1 MKKFYYNI
9 IYAMSIE
16 NNQASLKRS
25 RFCLILNIIPDLMI
39 LFLYV
44 IKEGYQQFSSMIKY
58 NDLDGYYSYY
68 EKLKIYINA
77 EKTSLLLVKLYAF
90 VRIIVTF
97 IFVPFIYF
105 FLFIKKI
112 IYNNDKEDIVQT
124 CNVKNK
130 LTKEQKKMIKNH
142 MIRLYLNHNEK
153 MLIFK

>member
-1 MKKFYYNI
+1 
-9 IYAMSIE
+9 MSIE
-16 NNQASLKRS
+16 DNEASLKRS
-25 RFCLILNIIPDLMI
+25 RLCLILNIIPDLII

-44 IKEGYQQFSSMIKY
+44 IKEGYQQFSAMLNN

-68 EKLKIYINA
+68 EKLKKNIRSENIA
-77 EKTSLLLVKLYAF
+77 LILIKLYAF
-90 VRIIVTF
+90 SRIILTF
-97 IFVPFIYF
+97 ILVPFIYL

-112 IYNNDKEDIVQT
+112 IYNNDKEDILQT

-142 MIRLYLNHNEK
+142 LIRLYLNYKEK